1 MKRTL
6 ALVALGSFLLM
17 SLVWTESA
25 PCQSWTFKLGTSTA
39 PDHAYNVGARK
50 YAELVAQRTGNKV
63 KIDIFPAIQLGN
75 ERDLVEGLQLGTV
88 DFAVV
93 STGPVG
99 GFVPKIF
106 VVDLPFLFRDKE
118 HAYKVLDGPIG
129 KSLLDAFSDKG
140 IKGLAFWENGF
151 RHITNGVRPIEKPED
166 LKGIKIRTMENKIH
180 LASFRAWGA
189 SPTPMAFGE
198 VYTAL
203 QQKTI
208 DAEEN
213 PIAIIYTA
221 KFGEVQKYLAFT
233 GHFYSPSPILMS
245 LKSYNSLPNDIQKI
259 MVDTAIEC
267 ATFERNL
274 LRDEETKQLEELKAK
289 GMQVTIPNKKPFQD
303 AAAPVYK
310 EFEAQFG
317 KDLIDKII
325 ATQ

>member
-1 MKRTL
+1 MKRTF
-6 ALVALGSFLLM
+6 VIFSLL
-17 SLVWTESA
+17 SLLFTSGAWIDSA
-25 PCQSWTFKLGTSTA
+25 SCQTWTFKLGNATA

-63 KIDIFPAIQLGN
+63 KIDIYPATQLGS

-88 DFAVV
+88 DLVV
-93 STGPVG
+93 TSTGPVG
-99 GFVPKIF
+99 GFVPKMF
-106 VVDLPFLFRDKE
+106 VVDLPFLFRDRE

-129 KSLLDAFSDKG
+129 KGLLDAFSAKG
-140 IKGLAFWENGF
+140 IKGIAFWENGF
-151 RHITNGVRPIEKPED
+151 RQITNNVRPIEKPED

-180 LASFRAWGA
+180 LATFRAFGA
-189 SPTPMAFGE
+189 SPTPMAWGE

-221 KFGEVQKYLAFT
+221 KLVEVQKYLALT
-233 GHFYSPSPILMS
+233 GHFYSPSPLLMS
-245 LKSYNSLPNDIQKI
+245 EKAFRSLPNDIQKV
-259 MVDTAIEC
+259 MLDTGIEC

-274 LRDEETKQLEELKAK
+274 IRDDEAKQLAELKAK

-303 AAAPVYK
+303 AAASVYN
-310 EFEAQFG
+310 EFEGQYG
-317 KDLIDKII
+317 KEMVDKII
-325 ATQ
+325 ATK